1 MLITDEHGLFG
12 LGDAAIYQSPPLIST
27 GTSAPVVPS
36 TPPDKP
42 LIVATPFGL
51 YPRWVGSDVRKTP
64 DWYQW
69 QLLPGMTS
77 TAAAPS
83 GSYASV
89 DAGRQ
94 AMQDWNTQRQ
104 AARAAAAAQQQV
116 LAQQIAAMT
125 ATTGQEV
132 FQPGGKFYQPSRY
145 EGSLAQQDAIRRRQA
160 GTPVNWGPLDPN
172 TPQGVPEHLTVTGKS
187 PLLWW
192 IAGAALV
199 AGAGFLLLRRKK

>member
-12 LGDAAIYQSPPLIST
+12 LGDAAIYQSPPLIPT

-94 AMQDWNTQRQ
+94 AMLDWNTQRQ

-125 ATTGQEV
+125 QQYV
-132 FQPGGKFYQPSRY
+132 QPPQANIQLQP
-145 EGSLAQQDAIRRRQA
+145 
-160 GTPVNWGPLDPN
+160 GTPVNWGPLPVQSA
-172 TPQGVPEHLTVTGKS
+172 PQGVPEHLTVTGKS